1 MSYKITHVRLSSG
14 GYTEEHITDVK
25 GVGSDGTSFIETV
38 AQVVGYLKL
47 NIRYY
52 VSIGGNTID
61 VIHQKSSS
69 GHEYIRTKPDG
80 TTRDN
85 LLSLPRF

>member
-1 MSYKITHVRLSSG
+1 MGYRITHVRLSSG
-14 GYTEEHITDVK
+14 GTTEEHITDIKEV
-25 GVGSDGTSFIETV
+25 SDSGATYTETV
-38 AQVVGYLKL
+38 AQAIEYLKKGT
-47 NIRYY
+47 RYY

-69 GHEYIRTKPDG
+69 GNEYIRTKPDS
-80 TTRDN
+80 TTTDN